1 MKLKWFLTGLLGSV
15 LLVAPLSAQCE
26 LSGAVKDKEGKG
38 VAFAAL
44 QLKNTAYT
52 AQSNENGNFEFKNI
66 PCGMYLVQIRCL
78 GYESINDSIVLP
90 LTQGY
95 QPVMKVSNRN
105 LEEVLV
111 KAGRVQSDQAIAH
124 SNVDAET
131 IKTNNLG
138 QDAPMLLNQLT
149 GVVANS
155 DAGNGIGYTGLR
167 IRGSDGTRVN
177 VTINGVPVNDAE
189 SQGTFFVNMPD
200 LLSSV
205 NSIQVQRGV
214 GTSVNGAGAFGASI
228 NFGTQALEEKA
239 HAGIISTAGSFNT
252 FRNTIFA
259 GTGMIENKLVVDLR
273 ASLIKSDGYIDRAS
287 SDLRSYYLAAA
298 YYQGKSVLKFINF
311 YGKEKT
317 YQAWYYVPEDSVKN
331 CNNIYSG
338 NRCNRTYNMAGQYT
352 DENGVLQYYNNET
365 DNYSQ
370 NNFQLHFI
378 HQFSDKLHAN
388 VTAHYTKGKGY
399 YEQYKEDQN
408 LEDYGL
414 KNVSTPSGDT
424 ITQSDMVR
432 RLWLDNDFIGALF
445 NITYRSHSRLQMI
458 LGGGANTYSGDHFGR
473 IMWSQYASNSSID
486 HEYYRNNANKS
497 EANLYLKTNFKP
509 FSNTSIFVDLQLR
522 KVLYSFLGFNEQ
534 YEQQMQ
540 EADYAFFNPK
550 IGLNVQ
556 LKRGLDVYA
565 SLGMGNKEPN
575 RDDFV
580 QSTPQSRP
588 KSEQLLDLE
597 SGINYRNNIVNAGLN
612 GYYMKYKN
620 QLVLNGEV
628 NDVGAYNRVNVPESH
643 RMGLELD
650 LKYKAFEWF
659 HISGNVALSENKIA
673 DFTEYLDSSNADYS
687 VYKQISRE
695 YKNTDISFSPSTVSS
710 LVFTFLPL
718 KNLKINII
726 NKNVGRQFMDNTM
739 NVKRSIDPYSVFD
752 LNLNYSIRTKVIP
765 EITFMASVYN
775 ILNAEYVTN
784 GYTYSYYYDSDQLST
799 FNFLAPAAP
808 INFLAGISMKF

>member
-1 MKLKWFLTGLLGSV
+1 MKLKWFLTGLLSSV
-15 LLVAPLSAQCE
+15 VCMAPLFAQCE
-26 LSGAVKDKEGKG
+26 WNGVLKDIEGKG
-38 VAFAAL
+38 VAYAGV

-52 AQSNENGNFEFKNI
+52 AQSDEYGNFEFKNI
-66 PCGMYLVQIRCL
+66 PCGTYVLQIRCL
-78 GYESINDSIVLP
+78 GYEGINDTIRLP
-90 LTQGY
+90 LKQAY
-95 QPVMKVSNRN
+95 QPVMKESNKN
-105 LEEVLV
+105 LEEVLIQV
-111 KAGRVQSDQAIAH
+111 GRVESDQAIAH

-205 NSIQVQRGV
+205 NSIQVQRGI

-228 NFGTQALEEKA
+228 NFGTKALEEKA
-239 HAGIISTAGSFNT
+239 HAGLISTAGSFNT

-259 GTGMIENKLVVDLR
+259 GTGVMDSKFVMDIR

-287 SDLRSYYLAAA
+287 SDLRSYYVSAA
-298 YYQGKSVLKFINF
+298 YYQGRSVLKFINF

-317 YQAWYYVPEDSVKN
+317 YQAWYYVPEDSVKH
-331 CNNIYSG
+331 G
-338 NRCNRTYNMAGQYT
+338 NRTYNMAGQYT
-352 DENGVLQYYNNET
+352 DESGATQYYNNET
-365 DNYSQ
+365 DNYAQ

-388 VTAHYTKGKGY
+388 ITAHYTKGKGY
-399 YEQYKEDQN
+399 YEQFKEDQS
-408 LEDYGL
+408 LVEYGL
-414 KNVSTPSGDT
+414 ENVTTPAGDT

-432 RLWLDNDFIGALF
+432 RLWLDNDFMGALF
-445 NITYRSHSRLQMI
+445 NITYKPHSRLQTV
-458 LGGGANTYSGDHFGR
+458 LGGGANTYSGAHFGR

-486 HEYYRNNANKS
+486 YEYYRNNANKS
-497 EANLYLKTNFKP
+497 EANLYLKSNYKP
-509 FSNTSIFVDLQLR
+509 FSNATVFVDLQLR
-522 KVLYSFLGFNEQ
+522 RVVYSFLGFNER

-540 EADYAFFNPK
+540 DVGYTFFNPK
-550 IGLNVQ
+550 MGLNVP
-556 LKRGLDVYA
+556 LKSGVDVYV

-588 KSEQLLDLE
+588 KSEQLTDLE
-597 SGINYRNNIVNAGLN
+597 TGINYSSKLVKVGLN

-650 LKYKAFEWF
+650 LNYKAFEWF
-659 HISGNVALSENKIA
+659 CISGNFALSDNKISR
-673 DFTEYLDSSNADYS
+673 FTEYLDSSNADYS
-687 VYKQISRE
+687 VYKQVTRE
-695 YKNTDISFSPSTVSS
+695 YNNTDISFSPSTVSS
-710 LVFTFLPL
+710 LAFSFIPV
-718 KNLKINII
+718 KNFKINII
-726 NKNVGRQFMDNTM
+726 NKNVGRQYLDNTTTL
-739 NVKRSIDPYSVFD
+739 NRSIDPYSVFD
-752 LNLNYSIRTKVIP
+752 LNLNYSISTKAIP
-765 EITFMASVYN
+765 EITFMFSVYN
-775 ILNAEYVTN
+775 ILDTKYVTN
-784 GYTYSYYYDSDQLST
+784 GYTYSYYYDSAQLST
-799 FNFLAPAAP
+799 FNFVAPAAP
-808 INFLAGISMKF
+808 VNFLGGISLKF